1 MKTLRKALCFL
12 LCMMLCTACASAE
25 QERQVGVVLVERG
38 GNVRAEADAESAI
51 VGRASANTY
60 YGCYANENGWYRIK
74 LTDGVMGYISHK
86 RGTFFT
92 TVAPDSKPAYPLAEE
107 AQRHF
112 VPGDVVLFGAYEQD
126 NDPDT
131 TAEPIEWIVLDRDD
145 EKGQLLLVTRYA
157 VERQHYHTTN
167 SNATWE
173 TSGLR
178 VWLNDTFL
186 QTAFTADEQ
195 ELIALSPVTADQN
208 SSFRTTSGSDT
219 TDRVFLLSMA
229 EAESYMTPEMRL
241 CIPTAY
247 VIVRNGYSDPQ
258 TGGCWWW
265 LRTPGHNRMHSAYVN
280 WKGEISGKGYGVIA
294 NKGAVRP
301 ALRIDLSLLP

>member
-1 MKTLRKALCFL
+1 MKLLLKTLGLIICLLLFSMYAL
-12 LCMMLCTACASAE
+12 AE
-25 QERQVGVVLVERG
+25 QAQQIGVVLVEIS
-38 GNVRAEADAESAI
+38 GNARAEANLESAV
-51 VGRASANTY
+51 VGRVSAEAY
-60 YGCYANENGWYRIK
+60 YGCYANEDGWYHIK
-74 LTDGVMGYISHK
+74 LDDGTMGYISGK
-86 RGTFFT
+86 RATFFT
-92 TVAPDSKPAYPLAEE
+92 SVAPDAKE
-107 AQRHF
+107 A
-112 VPGDVVLFGAYEQD
+112 VALTADAAIGDIVLFGAYEQD
-126 NDPDT
+126 HDSAT
-131 TAEPIEWIVLDRDD
+131 AAEPIEWIVLDRDE

-157 VERQHYHTTN
+157 VERRHYHTTN

-178 VWLNDTFL
+178 TWLNDTFL
-186 QTAFTADEQ
+186 QAAFTPDEQ
-195 ELIALSPVTADQN
+195 QLIVLSHVTADQN
-208 SSFRTTSGSDT
+208 SAFRTTSGKDT
-219 TDRVFLLSMA
+219 MDQIFLLSMA

-265 LRTPGHNRMHSAYVN
+265 LRTPGHNRMHTAYVN
-280 WKGEISGKGYGVIA
+280 WKGDISGKGYGVIA